1 MKNIEVTFR
10 FKKEDGEV
18 LRQTIFVPLEDLLRM
33 KTRRSYPI
41 ESKFHSFIDDI
52 ILMGALDK

>member
-1 MKNIEVTFR
+1 MKNVEVTFR
-10 FKKEDGEV
+10 FKPEGGEI
-18 LRQTIFVPLEDLLRM
+18 LQQKILIPLEDLLRM